1 MLSGVIRQIVSRN
14 RIRVNLRE
22 KLLPKNFPKDTS
34 VGEFTYGLNPSERFL
49 KYEDQANFRIG
60 KFCSI
65 ADGLSI
71 FLGGG
76 HRLDLLSTFPFG
88 HVSTFKSSFIIPDH
102 PTTNGNVT
110 IGNDVWIGS
119 NVTIMS
125 GISISSGAVIAAN
138 SHVTKNIGPYEVWGG
153 NPAKMLKYRVSP
165 ILIPRLLDLGWW
177 NWCSLRINHFGNL
190 FCEPITTSLVALL
203 EDAKL
208 ETDVCDDGCNI

>member
-1 MLSGVIRQIVSRN
+1 MILGILRQIVSRN
-14 RIRVNLRE
+14 KTLVKVRDQFV
-22 KLLPKNFPKDTS
+22 PDTFPRGTS
-34 VGEFTYGLNPSERFL
+34 VGEFTYGLSPSERFL
-49 KYEDQANFRIG
+49 KYEEQANFSIG

-65 ADGLSI
+65 ADSLSI

-88 HVSTFKSSFIIPDH
+88 HVSTFKSNFIIPDH

-125 GISISSGAVIAAN
+125 GISIETGAVIAAN

-153 NPAKMLKYRVSP
+153 NPAKMLKHRVNP

-177 NWCSLRINHFGNL
+177 DWCSLRINHFGKL

-208 ETDVCDDGCNI
+208 NTEVCDDGCNI